1 MFNKQ
6 YNNIIDKLC
15 VRLLHIKKK
24 NRKVFIVL
32 SGAQGSGKTTLTRN
46 LKYKLAK
53 NYKVL
58 SLSIDD
64 FYLSKRDREI
74 LSSSSSQLF
83 KTRGVPGTHNIKNLE
98 KVLKIFKSGKS
109 RAFSIPI
116 FSKAKDDIEKRRKN
130 LLKFPYDFFLLEGW
144 CNGYRGEINKNLNKP
159 INLLEKR
166 FDKSRIWRK
175 NVNIFSKIYYLKIY
189 KKADFSIF
197 LKVPSFNKVFY
208 WRKKQEMQIPKKY
221 RMSPRKIKEFVC
233 FYERITKN
241 LLFNFKKYFDCYITI
256 DKFHN
261 YKSLTYKN
269 AKKS

>member
-197 LKVPSFNKVFY
+197 F
-208 WRKKQEMQIPKKY
+208 
-221 RMSPRKIKEFVC
+221 
-233 FYERITKN
+233 
-241 LLFNFKKYFDCYITI
+241 
-256 DKFHN
+256 
-261 YKSLTYKN
+261 
-269 AKKS
+269 